1 MGKTVYRFKTF
12 KSDAAP
18 FFFFIDI
25 FPPKPDLWDSIYLR
39 VLLNAIKENPIM
51 PLPMRIDRVINGMSS
66 ILIRPREAIH
76 IKISSNEIAILN
88 PSKFIFYGIN
98 KLLYFTEIRIWESLL
113 KSLDPIKTVSW
124 WNKTRFLY
132 VNIYQLENEFST
144 FLKAHL
150 HHIIKSLN
158 KRK

>member
-1 MGKTVYRFKTF
+1 
-12 KSDAAP
+12 
-18 FFFFIDI
+18 
-25 FPPKPDLWDSIYLR
+25 
-39 VLLNAIKENPIM
+39 M
-51 PLPMRIDRVINGMSS
+51 PLPMRIDRVINGTSS

-76 IKISSNEIAILN
+76 IKISSYEIAILN

-98 KLLYFTEIRIWESLL
+98 KLLYFTEIRIWGSLL